1 MDEARNSEVV
11 SFDFNRDILGGAIYC
26 GKCNKSF
33 TSNEERDRHE
43 EKHDDPKNFVC
54 SKCDKRFKK
63 MDNKDFH
70 EAKCGK
76 KVKNKPRNVADDDD
90 ENDEDGFS
98 LIQSVMRGFAKVYRL
113 QFAKGIRNLF
123 PRLQQAMTEA
133 SDQLFTIQRN
143 NESVKYYISLHCIF
157 YKPTEPDCVTDPPVV
172 FNSGNSVLLASS
184 NIKDQMEINY
194 DNLLQSVENYEIN
207 GSGWILLHLVYL
219 DIKTVRYNPLRTA
232 Y

>member
-1 MDEARNSEVV
+1 M
-11 SFDFNRDILGGAIYC
+11 
-26 GKCNKSF
+26 F

-76 KVKNKPRNVADDDD
+76 KATDKPRDVADDDD

-123 PRLQQAMTEA
+123 PRLQQAMAEA

-143 NESVKYYISLHCIF
+143 SESVKYYISLHCTF
-157 YKPTEPDCVTDPPVV
+157 YKPTDPDCVTDPPVV
-172 FNSGNSVLLASS
+172 FNSGNSVLLAGS

-194 DNLLQSVENYEIN
+194 DNLLQSVENYETN
-207 GSGWILLHLVYL
+207 GSGWCLLHLVYL
-219 DIKTVRYNPLRTA
+219 DIKTVRYNPLRAA